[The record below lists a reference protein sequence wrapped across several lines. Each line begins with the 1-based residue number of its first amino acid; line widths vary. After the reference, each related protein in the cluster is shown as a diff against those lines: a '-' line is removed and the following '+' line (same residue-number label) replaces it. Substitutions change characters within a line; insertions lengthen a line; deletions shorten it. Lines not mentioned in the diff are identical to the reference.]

1 MAEEKADRPL
11 IGPQV
16 QYPTPWRIAEKSG
29 ETDVVVVT
37 EEGMQAAVAPT
48 ALSEF
53 LVKLVNWFA
62 ASGMSVQ
69 DLERTSRPAPSSA
82 FNPLEQDLVK
92 IADLLGSIYLYV
104 DWKYVTRQLTTEQRN
119 LWATVLENYQPNEPL
134 DIDRWWE
141 QP

>member
-1 MAEEKADRPL
+1 MAEEKVDHPL

-29 ETDVVVVT
+29 ETNVVVVT
-37 EEGMQAAVAPT
+37 EEGMQAIVAPVE
-48 ALSEF
+48 LSEF
-53 LVKLVNWFA
+53 LVTLVNWFA
-62 ASGMSVQ
+62 TSGLPLQ
-69 DLERTSRPAPSSA
+69 GLKRTSRPAPRPM
-82 FNPLEQDLVK
+82 FNPLSLDLVK
-92 IADLLGSIYLYV
+92 LADLLGSIYLYV

-119 LWATVLENYQPNEPL
+119 LWATVLENYQPGEPL